1 MATPERRIPT
11 SDDYIKSAKA
21 VWKTGKMPEDIR
33 SNVTNMQIILDELQ
47 ADLRNGLID
56 EETALLVL
64 QNPMGPTRAQGGM
77 AYRDAISRIQGWDVE
92 RQMDLPAGTAY
103 KTATGDVRYTTP
115 EDVFAQYQTDVMP
128 SSMFEATFQDPNVRG
143 SLATGGAAYTDPVTG
158 VTMPGYKFDRGAG
171 LPAGSFGWTD
181 EGWDYKEGELGPKA
195 QEQYEKQ
202 QKDSGYIYGAGGD
215 LDWFAQERA
224 RAEAERQA
232 LLAGQAR
239 QEETAGLTPGWEV
252 DPLLAGVDADP
263 VGGVDA
269 IPDSATASAGV
280 TVAED
285 KVAAAETPQEK
296 TEAKADLAKAKSI
309 QKQSEKVASDRAKQA
324 KATGIRDEKDLKN
337 KILNDPDFS
346 SLDAE
351 TWLINNRGFTASK
364 ASETVQGW
372 RTEAFGG
379 PAPAAPGAPG
389 VSDTTAGMALTP
401 QWGTQGQAGR
411 QMIQT
416 QPLGPLPTPSPYGIS
431 LAQSMASPEEAFQQ
445 YRLAQFGGQP
455 SVAELARAQRTRALY
470 SGYQPAMGRFLLSAT
485 RPGSDIDL
493 GAFAAGQD
501 DEQLEGEAF
510 ARYLRAGQRAPM
522 ADIRSS
528 YGGLADYL
536 SQIAT
541 GSTMPGGAAGL
552 RYGAVFG
559 EDLGPKEIKGRILNT
574 TMASLGMR
582 PGMGQRAYGNLSNIY
597 DTMQAQYGQEV
608 GAANFARW
616 VAGGLGG
623 EQQQP
628 SAFNNFAPLENA
640 YTPAQ
645 QATIRQ
651 MRPTS
656 SDVIGLQAKA
666 NQMTGGYIGGGWSPE
681 VTQSTYGA
689 LEDPLLTRGGF

>member
-21 VWKTGKMPEDIR
+21 VWKTGILPEDIS
-33 SNVTNMQIILDELQ
+33 SNVTNMQIILNKLQ
-47 ADLRNGLID
+47 GDLRNGLID

-64 QNPMGPTRAQGGM
+64 QNPMGPSRAQGGM
-77 AYRDAISRIQGWDVE
+77 TYRDAISQIQGWDVE

-103 KTATGDVRYTTP
+103 KTAAGDVRYTTP

-128 SSMFEATFQDPNVRG
+128 SSMFEATFQDPNVLG

-158 VTMPGYKFDRGAG
+158 ETMPGYRFDRGAG

-181 EGWDYKEGELGPKA
+181 EGWDTSTPEALKQYGKTQEAAEG
-195 QEQYEKQ
+195 
-202 QKDSGYIYGAGGD
+202 GG

-239 QEETAGLTPGWEV
+239 QEETGGLTPGWEV

-351 TWLINNRGFTASK
+351 TWLINNRGFTSSDASK
-364 ASETVQGW
+364 QVQDW
-372 RTEAFGG
+372 RREFFGG
-379 PAPAAPGAPG
+379 PAPVAPGAPG
-389 VSDTTAGMALTP
+389 APDTTAGMALTP

-416 QPLGPLPTPSPYGIS
+416 QPLGALPTPSPYGIS

-455 SVAELARAQRTRALY
+455 SVAELARAQRTGALY
-470 SGYQPAMGRFLLSAT
+470 SGYQPAMGRFMLSAT

-645 QATIRQ
+645 QAAIRQ
-651 MRPTS
+651 MSPTS